1 LIAHQAK
8 DSGSF
13 LRFCA
18 EKEGEETFV
27 EQFAFIFRDII
38 ANFSHIEFV
47 DVARPGFFALWLI
60 CLFTPLKGVD
70 RRDRMCG
77 GVYAL
82 FMASAGVALLI
93 ALPQRWV
100 GQSMTLVSQMV
111 MVIFMAS
118 GSFMRWEI
126 GKDKFKAV
134 EVLKESKVKEGEI
147 VHGKE
152 LKKERKK
159 RE

>member
-1 LIAHQAK
+1 M
-8 DSGSF
+8 
-13 LRFCA
+13 
-18 EKEGEETFV
+18 
-27 EQFAFIFRDII
+27 EQFTFIFRDIL
-38 ANFSHIEFV
+38 ANFTNLEFV
-47 DVARPGFFALWLI
+47 DVARPGFFGLWLI

-70 RRDRMCG
+70 RRDRVCG
-77 GVYAL
+77 GVYSL

-100 GQSMTLVSQMV
+100 GQSMTAVSQMV

-118 GSFMRWEI
+118 GSFLRWEL
-126 GKDKFKAV
+126 GKDKFNAV
-134 EVLKESKVKEGEI
+134 EALKGATVKEGEMS
-147 VHGKE
+147 HGKE